1 MIRQPEQ
8 YYTPRAIVDSNQSY
22 PTKNQTW
29 EDVAR
34 LTSKGSK
41 QALLPKAGTLECRSA
56 IFLSMDNHSDVP
68 LQRCLTLSELSKFVL
83 DA

>member
-8 YYTPRAIVDSNQSY
+8 YYMPRAIVDSNQSY

-34 LTSKGSK
+34 HKQGIQTSFIAQSRNPRMPVGDILVNG
-41 QALLPKAGTLECRSA
+41 QPFGW
-56 IFLSMDNHSDVP
+56 
-68 LQRCLTLSELSKFVL
+68 
-83 DA
+83 